1 MNTELLF
8 YTSILVFALMITGL
22 FLTIK
27 EFIEVSE
34 DPSQKKG
41 ADPNGTGNQGA
52 ERETQGR

>member
-22 FLTIK
+22 FLTIR
-27 EFIEVSE
+27 EFLEVSE

-41 ADPNGTGNQGA
+41 VDPNGNGDQDGKREKQ
-52 ERETQGR
+52 ER